1 MGADEQPPAGYTQ
14 ETDVLD
20 TWFSSGLWPFS
31 TMGWP
36 DRTADI
42 ERFYP
47 TSVLVTSYDIL
58 FFWVARMMMFGT
70 FVGRTLTGGNAAP
83 GKVPFTDV
91 FLHGLVRDEHGQK
104 MSKSK
109 GNGID
114 PLDWVDRFGAD
125 ALRFTLARGANPGGD
140 LSVGDDAAQASRNF
154 ATKLFNATRFA
165 LMNGATVGELPEPSA
180 LTDAD
185 RWILHRLGQ
194 VRVSVDDALENYEFS
209 KACEAL
215 YHFAWDEVCD
225 WYLELAKVQFGHD
238 DESRA
243 SARAEHTRLVLGHV
257 LDVVLRM
264 LHPVIPFVTEV
275 LWTALTGRESVVV
288 ADWPSD
294 VVPSADAA
302 EPVRR
307 VRDAQTLVTEIRR
320 FRSDQG
326 LKPGQRVPARIT
338 GVDAAD
344 LPADLLDQVASL
356 ARLTP
361 AGDGFTAT
369 ASLEVRL
376 GLSTVGVEIDTSGTI
391 DLAAERRRLE
401 KDLAAARKELETTG
415 AKLGNEAFL
424 GKAPDHV
431 VDKIRGRRDLAE
443 AEVAR
448 IAARLEALPA
458 AGDPA

>member
-1 MGADEQPPAGYTQ
+1 
-14 ETDVLD
+14 
-20 TWFSSGLWPFS
+20 
-31 TMGWP
+31 
-36 DRTADI
+36 
-42 ERFYP
+42 
-47 TSVLVTSYDIL
+47 
-58 FFWVARMMMFGT
+58 
-70 FVGRTLTGGNAAP
+70 
-83 GKVPFTDV
+83 
-91 FLHGLVRDEHGQK
+91 
-104 MSKSK
+104 
-109 GNGID
+109 
-114 PLDWVDRFGAD
+114 VDRFGAD

-165 LMNGATVGELPEPSA
+165 LMNGAKVGELPDASA

-185 RWILHRLGQ
+185 RWILRRLGE
-194 VRVSVDDALENYEFS
+194 VRVSVDDALDRYEFS

-225 WYLELAKVQFGHD
+225 WYLELAKVQFGND
-238 DESRA
+238 DEARGSE
-243 SARAEHTRLVLGHV
+243 RAEHTRLVLGHV

-275 LWTALTGRESVVV
+275 LWTGLTGRDSVVI

-294 VVPSADAA
+294 VVPAEGAA
-302 EPVRR
+302 ESVRR
-307 VRDAQTLVTEIRR
+307 VANAQTLVTEIRR

-326 LKPGQRVPARIT
+326 LKPGQRVPARVT
-338 GVDAAD
+338 GVDQAD

-356 ARLTP
+356 ARFTR
-361 AGDGFTAT
+361 AEDDFTAT

-401 KDLAAARKELETTG
+401 KDLASARKELETTG

-431 VDKIRGRRDLAE
+431 VDKIRARRDLAE

-448 IAARLEALPA
+448 ISARLEGLPA
-458 AGDPA
+458 GSNA

>member
-1 MGADEQPPAGYTQ
+1 
-14 ETDVLD
+14 
-20 TWFSSGLWPFS
+20 
-31 TMGWP
+31 
-36 DRTADI
+36 
-42 ERFYP
+42 
-47 TSVLVTSYDIL
+47 
-58 FFWVARMMMFGT
+58 
-70 FVGRTLTGGNAAP
+70 
-83 GKVPFTDV
+83 
-91 FLHGLVRDEHGQK
+91 

-140 LSVGDDAAQASRNF
+140 LSVGDDSAQASRNF

-165 LMNGATVGELPEPSA
+165 LMNGATVGALPEESA

-185 RWILHRLGQ
+185 RWILHRLGE
-194 VRVSVDDALENYEFS
+194 VRVSVDDALDRYEFS

-225 WYLELAKVQFGHD
+225 WYLELAKVQFGSD
-238 DESRA
+238 DEARA
-243 SARAEHTRLVLGHV
+243 SERAGYTRLVLGHV
-257 LDVVLRM
+257 LDSVMRM
-264 LHPVIPFVTEV
+264 LHPVIPFVTET
-275 LWTALTGRESVVV
+275 LWTALTGQESLVV
-288 ADWPSD
+288 ADWPSA
-294 VVPSADAA
+294 VAPSADAA
-302 EPVRR
+302 ESVRR
-307 VRDAQTLVTEIRR
+307 VSDAQDLVTEIRR

-326 LKPGQRVPARIT
+326 LKPGQRVPARLT
-338 GVDAAD
+338 RTDEAD
-344 LPADLLDQVASL
+344 LPADLLAQITSL

-361 AGDGFTAT
+361 AEDDFTAT

-401 KDLAAARKELETTG
+401 KDLAAAQKELETTG

-431 VDKIRGRRDLAE
+431 VAKIRGRRDLAA
-443 AEVAR
+443 AEVER
-448 IAARLEALPA
+448 ITARLEGMPS
-458 AGDPA
+458 GSGSE

>member
-1 MGADEQPPAGYTQ
+1 MS
-14 ETDVLD
+14 DVK
-20 TWFSSGLWPFS
+20 
-31 TMGWP
+31 
-36 DRTADI
+36 A
-42 ERFYP
+42 ER
-47 TSVLVTSYDIL
+47 
-58 FFWVARMMMFGT
+58 VASFR
-70 FVGRTLTGGNAAP
+70 AAP

-140 LSVGDDAAQASRNF
+140 LSVGDDSAQASRNF

-165 LMNGATVGELPEPSA
+165 LMNGATVGTLPEASA

-185 RWILHRLGQ
+185 RWILHRLGE
-194 VRVSVDDALENYEFS
+194 VRVTVDDALERYEFS
-209 KACEAL
+209 KACETL

-225 WYLELAKVQFGHD
+225 WYLELAKVQFGGD
-238 DESRA
+238 DEARA
-243 SARAEHTRLVLGHV
+243 SERAGYTRLVLGHV

-264 LHPVIPFVTEV
+264 LHPVIPFVTDT
-275 LWTALTGRESVVV
+275 LWTALTGRDSLVV
-288 ADWPSD
+288 AEWPSA
-294 VVPSADAA
+294 VGPAADAA
-302 EPVRR
+302 ESVRR
-307 VRDAQTLVTEIRR
+307 VNDAQDLVTEIRR

-326 LKPGQRVPARIT
+326 LKPGQRVPARLSR
-338 GVDAAD
+338 AAEAD
-344 LPADLLDQVASL
+344 LPADLLEQITSL

-361 AGDGFTAT
+361 AGDDFTAT

-401 KDLAAARKELETTG
+401 KDLASARKELETTG

-424 GKAPDHV
+424 GKAPEHV
-431 VDKIRGRRDLAE
+431 VDKIRARRDLAA
-443 AEVAR
+443 AEVER
-448 IAARLEALPA
+448 ISGRLEAMPA
-458 AGDPA
+458 GS